1 MGSVGPDSSKRTPQK
16 LSQLLGGVLS
26 LDWHPLGELAG
37 PLGLLQFLPDCSN
50 AFIQRKAG
58 MSRIAQALGLMAS
71 FLVCTADFRQP
82 TLSGPPSSAKGI
94 SAQERQALV
103 ALYEATEGNHWKNHE
118 GWLGP
123 ADSECTWYGV
133 QCEPSPTEPAT
144 VIDVDLSENNL
155 HGRIPEAIGQLVHLQ
170 RLLLLRNNISGRLPE
185 PLIRQWL
192 SGSLWVTAEAPLL
205 TDVSEIDYEFAA
217 SAILCARYRVVLRS
231 DTTAI
236 RLTERCRNASPKDR
250 RTFCEVEKGRIWGEE
265 FAMLAWTLEKNGYF
279 TLQADYQRNITDSV
293 FVSTR
298 VTRNGKKYEVVEYAG
313 GGPLELWVIHRAIE
327 GVSSTVEWSKTET
340 LPECP
345 RWSKSQVPAPK

>member
-1 MGSVGPDSSKRTPQK
+1 
-16 LSQLLGGVLS
+16 
-26 LDWHPLGELAG
+26 
-37 PLGLLQFLPDCSN
+37 
-50 AFIQRKAG
+50 
-58 MSRIAQALGLMAS
+58 MSRISQVLRLMAG
-71 FLVCTADFRQP
+71 FLACTAGLNQP
-82 TLSGPPSSAKGI
+82 CFGGPPSLAKGI

-103 ALYEATEGNHWKNHE
+103 ALYEATEGNHWKNHD

-123 ADSECTWYGV
+123 AGSECTWYGV
-133 QCEPSPTEPAT
+133 QCEPSTTEPT
-144 VIDVDLSENNL
+144 TLIDLNLSENNL

-170 RLLLLRNNISGRLPE
+170 TLFLFRNDLSGRLPE

-205 TDVSEIDYEFAA
+205 TDVSEIDYEFNA
-217 SAILCARYRVVLRS
+217 SALLCARHRVVLRS

-236 RLTERCRNASPKDR
+236 RFTERCRNASPKDR

-279 TLQADYQRNITDSV
+279 TLQAEYKRNITDSA

-298 VTRNGKKYEVVEYAG
+298 VTQNGKKYEVVEYAG
-313 GGPLELWVIHRAIE
+313 GGPLELWMIQRAIE
-327 GVSSTVEWSKTET
+327 GVSSTMEWSKAET

-345 RWSKSQVPAPK
+345 RWSKSELPAQK